1 MATPLIPQEVFVLER
16 FCSLERF
23 ELLRDAWAE
32 MLRYAEIKLDEF
44 MQQLPPDYR
53 SRPLNAQPD
62 VVWGTRILPNFRD
75 TMAGLNTGFIEMTK
89 NDWWGLRDAGGVSNA
104 FIGFQRDYSA
114 DWMNEV
120 TLGAEDVFW
129 SLLSKAMSIA
139 DPIVTTVRRGW
150 LAGELVG
157 EYKDYLPKEP
167 LNPPSSWPLYQL
179 NPNVRIKTGDRI
191 ERSGIYLPD
200 IDHGVATVLIQ
211 THSDWDMAPEASV
224 PDEVD
229 PSGYLATGWTLVER
243 VADEGGGIPGDP
255 DPVRAGVR
263 LRAVAGEHCP
273 RSGYWMTPARVGGRQ
288 RFEIGQTMP
297 DVGSDWGSTIWQ
309 WDLKQD

>member
-16 FCSLERF
+16 FCTLERF
-23 ELLRDAWAE
+23 ERLRDAWAE
-32 MLRYAEIKLDEF
+32 MLRYAETKLDEF
-44 MQQLPPDYR
+44 MRQLPPDYR
-53 SRPLNAQPD
+53 SRPLHAQPD

-75 TMAGLNTGFIEMTK
+75 TMAGLNTGFIELTR
-89 NDWWGLRDAGGVSNA
+89 NDWWGLHEAGGVSNA
-104 FIGFQRDYSA
+104 YIGFQRDYSA

-120 TLGAEDVFW
+120 KLGSEDEFW
-129 SLLSKAMSIA
+129 NLLSRAMSIA
-139 DPIVTTVRRGW
+139 SPIVTTTRRGW
-150 LAGELVG
+150 LAGYLTTQYSEA
-157 EYKDYLPKEP
+157 LPKEP
-167 LNPPSSWPLYQL
+167 LNPPPSWPLYQL
-179 NPNVRIKTGDRI
+179 NPNVCLKTGDRV

-211 THSDWDMAPEASV
+211 THSDWDMAPEAYV
-224 PDEVD
+224 PDNVD

-255 DPVRAGVR
+255 DPLRAGVR
-263 LRAVAGEHCP
+263 LRAAAGEHCP

-297 DVGSDWGSTIWQ
+297 DVGGDWGSTIWQ